1 MCITPEYEE
10 EAKSFET
17 LTAALS
23 GDRDLA
29 YGVLKS
35 SGMDFSMPFPSLSEE
50 ISKRVGMDRDS
61 LDTLWRSVR
70 EAFDKE
76 RVDYKIIPDT
86 NPLFPESLR
95 FEPVHYLYGAGNIDL
110 LNSYKVAFLGVGL
123 SSLQGKE
130 DTARAVEAA
139 VNSGAVVI
147 APFDVGTPSFALS
160 RALKLGGSV
169 IAVLSSFVS
178 KCPNENLIE
187 LMGEVYDK
195 GLLLSEFSPF
205 QKREKWHVVYR
216 NKTISKIAD
225 AAFLSEEK
233 DGGPSWAIFDGVMK
247 KGAPVGISKAA
258 AENPN
263 YKWCKMRIQ
272 EGAIEI
278 AKCDNIKKLLPREK
292 RKKREVLYKDLTPD
306 LFS

>member
-29 YGVLKS
+29 YGILKS
-35 SGMDFSMPFPSLSEE
+35 SEFDLSMPFPALSEE
-50 ISKRVGMDRDS
+50 ISKKAGADRES
-61 LDTLWRSVR
+61 LDTIWRGVR

-76 RVDYKIIPDT
+76 RVDYKIIPDSK
-86 NPLFPESLR
+86 PLFPETLKS
-95 FEPVHYLYGAGNIDL
+95 EPVHYLYGAGNIDL
-110 LNSYKVAFLGVGL
+110 LSSYKVAFLGVGIP
-123 SSLQGKE
+123 SLQGKE
-130 DTARAVEAA
+130 DTAKAVEAA
-139 VNSGAVVI
+139 VDSGTVII
-147 APFDVGTPSFALS
+147 APFDLGTPSFALS

-187 LMGEVYDK
+187 LMGEIYDK
-195 GLLLSEFSPF
+195 GLLLSEFSPY

-216 NKTISKIAD
+216 NKTIAKIAD

-233 DGGPSWAIFDGVMK
+233 DGGPSWAIFDGIMK

-258 AENPN
+258 SENPN
-263 YKWCKMRIQ
+263 YKWCRMRID
-272 EGAIEI
+272 EGAFGI

-292 RKKREVLYKDLTPD
+292 RKKKEVYKDLTPD

>member
-23 GDRDLA
+23 GDRDLS
-29 YGVLKS
+29 YGILKS
-35 SGMDFSMPFPSLSEE
+35 SGLDLAMPFPSISEE
-50 ISKRVGMDRDS
+50 ISKRINADRDS
-61 LDTLWRSVR
+61 LDTIWRSVR

-76 RVDYKIIPDT
+76 RVNYKIIPDT
-86 NPLFPESLR
+86 SALFSPALKN
-95 FEPVHYLYGAGNIDL
+95 EPVHYLYGAGNTDL
-110 LNSYKVAFLGVGL
+110 LGSYKVAFLGMGL
-123 SSLQGKE
+123 PSLQGKE
-130 DTARAVEAA
+130 DTAKAVEAA
-139 VNSGAVVI
+139 VASGAVII

-187 LMGEVYDK
+187 LMEEIYDR
-195 GLLLSEFSPF
+195 GLLLSEFSPY

-216 NKTISKIAD
+216 NKTIAKIAD

-233 DGGPSWAIFDGVMK
+233 DGGPSWAIFDGTMK
-247 KGAPVGISKAA
+247 KGVPAGISKAA
-258 AENPN
+258 VNNPN
-263 YKWCKMRIQ
+263 FKWCKMRID

-292 RKKREVLYKDLTPD
+292 GKKKEVYKDLTPD